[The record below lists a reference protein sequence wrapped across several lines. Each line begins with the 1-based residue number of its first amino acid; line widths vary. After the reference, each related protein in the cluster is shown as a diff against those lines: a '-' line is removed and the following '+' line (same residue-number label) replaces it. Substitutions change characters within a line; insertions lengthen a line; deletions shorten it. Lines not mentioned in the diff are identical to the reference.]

1 MKLRTA
7 ILGCGGFAHRHA
19 ANLVGQPDKFELV
32 AVCDR
37 HPERGQAFSDR
48 YTGGRAAVVTDHH
61 DLFDK
66 ANLDLCVICLPPY
79 GHSDEVEVAAAHG
92 VHLLLE
98 KPPTPTY
105 DDFEALLADV
115 DASGLTCQVGFQ
127 SLGSPA
133 VDRIRELVRSGA
145 VGEVVGIGAEGAWVR
160 ERAYYDRGRW
170 AGRRSL
176 DGVPVVDGVLT
187 NPLAHSVSAAL
198 RIDGSETPDAVRDV
212 AVELYRAHDIEADD
226 TSCLRLRTR
235 RGTVITVAATLCATR
250 THEPV
255 VTVHGTRGRIALAYK
270 RGEVRVR
277 TDDRAE
283 EVQVSTHPPVP
294 LLENLVAHLQ
304 QIGFRSARH
313 LVDLFGRQFAGF
325 TLGIDHA
332 DAGRGLAA
340 AHQRQ
345 ERHGQNA
352 AYAPQNR
359 EFHEFLPPQHML
371 VCQRSFAPLS
381 SPEESVLRPASGD
394 RVVGFGFAP
403 V

>member
-1 MKLRTA
+1 MTTTSSDGLRATVVLA
-7 ILGCGGFAHRHA
+7 GLHGHGRSHLA
-19 ANLVGQPDKFELV
+19 AVEALSRRSGIRL
-32 AVCDR
+32 AGVCD
-37 HPERGQAFSDR
+37 PVPPSAED
-48 YTGGRAAVVTDHH
+48 AARLRDVVVTTRLD
-61 DLFDK
+61 DL
-66 ANLDLCVICLPPY
+66 L
-79 GHSDEVEVAAAHG
+79 DEVRPDVTIICTPIHTHAELARQALARG
-92 VHLLLE
+92 SHLLLE

-198 RIDGSETPDAVRDV
+198 LHRRQRDPGRGPRRGGRAVPGPRHRGGRHLLPP
-212 AVELYRAHDIEADD
+212 AAH
-226 TSCLRLRTR
+226 R

-294 LLENLVAHLQ
+294 LLENLVAHLHDPSVELLVPL
-304 QIGFRSARH
+304 RST
-313 LVDLFGRQFAGF
+313 AGF
-325 TLGIDHA
+325 MRVL
-332 DAGRGLAA
+332 DAVRCAPDPTPIPPEHWTAHGSGPAERRVVHGVDEAVTAA
-340 AHQRQ
+340 ARRLRLFS
-345 ERHGQNA
+345 ELGVPWA
-352 AYAPQNR
+352 AGA
-359 EFHEFLPPQHML
+359 MST
-371 VCQRSFAPLS
+371 VSAG
-381 SPEESVLRPASGD
+381 EELGS
-394 RVVGFGFAP
+394 
-403 V
+403 

>member
-1 MKLRTA
+1 VTTTSSDGLRATVVLA
-7 ILGCGGFAHRHA
+7 GLHGHGRSHLA
-19 ANLVGQPDKFELV
+19 AVEALSRRSGIRL
-32 AVCDR
+32 AGVCD
-37 HPERGQAFSDR
+37 PVPPSAED
-48 YTGGRAAVVTDHH
+48 AARLRDVVVTTRLD
-61 DLFDK
+61 DL
-66 ANLDLCVICLPPY
+66 L
-79 GHSDEVEVAAAHG
+79 DEVRPDVTIICTPIHTHAELARQALARG
-92 VHLLLE
+92 SHLLLE

-294 LLENLVAHLQ
+294 LLENLVAHLHDPSVELLVPL
-304 QIGFRSARH
+304 RST
-313 LVDLFGRQFAGF
+313 AGF
-325 TLGIDHA
+325 MRVL
-332 DAGRGLAA
+332 DAVRCAPDPTPIPPEHWT
-340 AHQRQ
+340 AHGSGPA
-345 ERHGQNA
+345 ER
-352 AYAPQNR
+352 
-359 EFHEFLPPQHML
+359 
-371 VCQRSFAPLS
+371 
-381 SPEESVLRPASGD
+381 
-394 RVVGFGFAP
+394 RVVHGVDEAVTEAARRLRLFSELGVPWAAGAMST
-403 V
+403 VSAGEELGS

>member
-1 MKLRTA
+1 MTTTSSDGLRATVVLA
-7 ILGCGGFAHRHA
+7 GLHGHGRSHLA
-19 ANLVGQPDKFELV
+19 AVEALSRRSGIRL
-32 AVCDR
+32 AGVCD
-37 HPERGQAFSDR
+37 PVPPSAED
-48 YTGGRAAVVTDHH
+48 AARLRDVVVTTRLD
-61 DLFDK
+61 DL
-66 ANLDLCVICLPPY
+66 L
-79 GHSDEVEVAAAHG
+79 DEVRPDVTIICTPIHTHAELARQALARG
-92 VHLLLE
+92 SHLLLE

-294 LLENLVAHLQ
+294 LLENLVAHLHDPSVELLVPL
-304 QIGFRSARH
+304 RST
-313 LVDLFGRQFAGF
+313 AGF
-325 TLGIDHA
+325 MRVL
-332 DAGRGLAA
+332 DAVRCAPDPTPIPPEHWT
-340 AHQRQ
+340 AHGSGPA
-345 ERHGQNA
+345 ER
-352 AYAPQNR
+352 
-359 EFHEFLPPQHML
+359 
-371 VCQRSFAPLS
+371 
-381 SPEESVLRPASGD
+381 
-394 RVVGFGFAP
+394 RVVHGVDEAVTEAARRLRLFSELGVPWAAGAMST
-403 V
+403 VSAGEELGS